1 MTPYQISKSKLLEAI
16 DAVLAMDIKQKKLF
30 CDTPYP
36 APYKS
41 HCVPRLLVLISGEQ
55 TARFCKDGKITHAT
69 ISGPLLHFCARDSL
83 LHKYINGTPY
93 RALSFSYYPGY
104 IRAMEINCDSIT
116 PPPTANDIF
125 VHSSESLCEGG
136 FKLIELISSLYNC
149 NQIKAA
155 EDLLVPLLRLT
166 MDTLSKSSQS
176 PVKAVGAIW
185 GTLCLSL
192 RNHSHEQ
199 CSRRDLARWLRIT
212 PGYVSILCKKHSGKS
227 FSELKLAFQF
237 EHAEKLL
244 QSSNLNIEE
253 IALSCGFSSSNY
265 FIRQFK
271 NPYGLTPGEYRKN
284 NKSII
289 R

>member
-1 MTPYQISKSKLLEAI
+1 MTIYQTSKSKLLETI

-55 TARFCKDGKITHAT
+55 TARFSKDGKITHAT

-104 IRAMEINCDSIT
+104 IRAMEINCDGIT
-116 PPPTANDIF
+116 APPTADDIF
-125 VHSSESLCEGG
+125 FHSTEPLCKEG
-136 FKLIELISSLYNC
+136 FQLIELISRLYNC
-149 NQIKAA
+149 NQIEAA

-166 MDTLSKSSQS
+166 IDTLSKSEQS
-176 PVKAVGAIW
+176 PAKKVGVIW
-185 GTLCLSL
+185 GTLCMAL
-192 RNHSHEQ
+192 RNHCHEQ
-199 CSRRDLARWLRIT
+199 CNRSDLAAWLRIT

-227 FSELKLAFQF
+227 FSELKLSFQF

-244 QSSNLNIEE
+244 LSSNLNIEE

-271 NPYGLTPGEYRKN
+271 STYGVTPGEYRKN
-284 NKSII
+284 NNTAV
-289 R
+289 